1 MQCCHKLFSW
11 KSNKSMPKGD
21 EMKYVLIVL
30 VNIFCW
36 HKGDVRDRSMLHGKC
51 HCSPDVSYLSS
62 HTFACSILFPWQ
74 TQPSQSIIHSPYDAN
89 TYISS
94 LDQCLSSAQSSPSFA
109 QGPSGSTSLEPE
121 SASDSHNCSS
131 CYISCLL

>member
-21 EMKYVLIVL
+21 EMKYVWIVL

-94 LDQCLSSAQSSPSFA
+94 LDQCLSMVYLSHGEKQETKRAKQPCKPILSF
-109 QGPSGSTSLEPE
+109 
-121 SASDSHNCSS
+121 CSFHAG
-131 CYISCLL
+131 